1 MGLVQRSL
9 HPGLQPVAGPRP
21 GNNETHSSVCLVV
34 VSYNAE
40 ALIHE
45 CLGSIR
51 LQSYPKH
58 MTEVIVVDNASTD
71 ATTGIV
77 SEQFPEVELIASEH
91 NLGFARAN
99 NLAIRRTEADFIA
112 LVNADAVL
120 ERTWLER
127 MVQGMTSDPN
137 IAIGGCKIYYPDGL
151 LQHVGGIIHGN
162 GLTDH
167 QGAFEQDLG
176 QYDEPRDVDYV
187 TGAAMMLRRG
197 ALNELGA
204 LPEEYFLYYEETEL
218 CVRARK
224 AGYRVVCFPDA
235 VATHHEAY
243 GSGRLSSKF
252 LLRYHRSRLRFIV
265 RNYSCHQFAHQF
277 LPREWDWVRAYH
289 PPKQMLLLLAAYL
302 VNLRYLAPYLIR
314 CLLARGP

>member
-1 MGLVQRSL
+1 MT
-9 HPGLQPVAGPRP
+9 LQPNPKVTASDLLDRPGPRP
-21 GNNETHSSVCLVV
+21 HVCFIVV
-34 VSYNAE
+34 TYNAE
-40 ALIHE
+40 LFIGD
-45 CLGSIR
+45 CLAS
-51 LQSYPKH
+51 LLDQSYPADRI
-58 MTEVIVVDNASTD
+58 EVMVVDNASTD
-71 ATTGIV
+71 STTEIV
-77 SEQFPEVELIASEH
+77 SELFPNVKLIASSR

-99 NLAIRRTEADFIA
+99 NLAIRRTDADFIA

-127 MVQGMTSDPN
+127 MVEGMTSDPT
-137 IAIGGCKIYYPDGL
+137 IAVGGCKIYYPDGL

-167 QGAFEQDLG
+167 QGAFEADVG

-187 TGAAMMLRRG
+187 TGAAVTLRRE
-197 ALNELGA
+197 ALRELGS

-265 RNYSCHQFAHQF
+265 RNYSCRQFSRDF
-277 LPREWDWVRAYH
+277 LPSEWDWIKQYH
-289 PPKQMLLLLAAYL
+289 PPQQMLLLLSAYL
-302 VNLRYLAPYLIR
+302 VNFRHLMPYLLR
-314 CLLARGP
+314 CLLGRGPR

>member
-1 MGLVQRSL
+1 MT
-9 HPGLQPVAGPRP
+9 LQTNPEVTASNLLDRPGPRP
-21 GNNETHSSVCLVV
+21 HVCFIVV
-34 VSYNAE
+34 TYNAE
-40 ALIHE
+40 LFVGD
-45 CLGSIR
+45 CLAS
-51 LQSYPKH
+51 LLDQSYPADRI
-58 MTEVIVVDNASTD
+58 EVIVVDNASTD
-71 ATTGIV
+71 STVRIV
-77 SEQFPEVELIASEH
+77 SERFPDVELIASPR

-99 NLAIRRTEADFIA
+99 NLAIRRADAHFIA

-127 MVQGMTSDPN
+127 MVEGMTSDPA
-137 IAIGGCKIYYPDGL
+137 IAVGGCKIYYPDGL

-167 QGAFEQDLG
+167 QGAFEADVG
-176 QYDEPRDVDYV
+176 QYDEPQDVDYV
-187 TGAAMMLRRG
+187 TGAAVVLRRE
-197 ALNELGA
+197 ALRELGA

-265 RNYSCHQFAHQF
+265 RNYSCRQFSRDF
-277 LPREWDWVRAYH
+277 LPSERDWIKQYH
-289 PPKQMLLLLAAYL
+289 PPKQMLLLLSAYL
-302 VNLRYLAPYLIR
+302 VNFRYLTPYLIR
-314 CLLARGP
+314 CLLGRGPR

>member
-1 MGLVQRSL
+1 MTPEMKAEAPPSDQADRAGSL
-9 HPGLQPVAGPRP
+9 PH
-21 GNNETHSSVCLVV
+21 VCFIVV
-34 VSYNAE
+34 TYNAE
-40 ALIHE
+40 QFVGH
-45 CLGSIR
+45 CLASLLG
-51 LQSYPKH
+51 QSYPAEKIQV
-58 MTEVIVVDNASTD
+58 MVVDNASTD
-71 ATTGIV
+71 STVRIVTQRFPDITLIV
-77 SEQFPEVELIASEH
+77 SPR

-99 NLAIRRTEADFIA
+99 NVAIRRTDTDFVA

-120 ERTWLER
+120 EPTWLER
-127 MVQGMTSDPN
+127 MVEGMASDPA

-167 QGAFEQDLG
+167 QGAFEPDAG
-176 QYDEPRDVDYV
+176 QYNERRDVDYV
-187 TGAAMMLRRG
+187 TGAAMIVRRE

-204 LPEEYFLYYEETEL
+204 LPEEYFLYYEEVEL

-252 LLRYHRSRLRFIV
+252 LLRYHRSRLRFID
-265 RNYSCHQFAHQF
+265 RNYTCQQFFHQF
-277 LPREWDWVRAYH
+277 LPSEREWIRQYH
-289 PPKQMLLLLAAYL
+289 PPKQVLLLLSAYL
-302 VNLRYLAPYLIR
+302 VNFRHLAPYLTR
-314 CLLARGP
+314 CFLRRGRP